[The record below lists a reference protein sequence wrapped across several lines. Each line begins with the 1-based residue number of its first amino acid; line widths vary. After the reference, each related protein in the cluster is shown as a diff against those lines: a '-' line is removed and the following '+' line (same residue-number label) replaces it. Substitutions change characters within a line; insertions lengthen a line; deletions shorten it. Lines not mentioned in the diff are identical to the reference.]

1 MKGVLPMEHTQEI
14 DVLIIE
20 DDLKVA
26 EINKRFVEKVGD
38 FRVVGVAT
46 SKEEIETLLEVYEP
60 QLVILDIYLPDVNGV
75 ELLPTLKVEYPEV
88 DVIMISAEQDVQMI
102 VETLRYGVFDYL
114 TKPVMFKRFK
124 EMLTRYKQFRSTV
137 THWASEQKK
146 LDQKNIDQLFLG
158 SEQEDHTQVPF
169 AKGIDQITYHKILT
183 FIQSRGEATTEL
195 VVDAFGV
202 SRSTARR
209 YLASLVERGDAKSDV
224 TYGVVGR
231 PEKLYKPT

>member
-1 MKGVLPMEHTQEI
+1 MEQSHEI

-38 FRVVGVAT
+38 FNVVGVAT
-46 SKEEIETLLEVYEP
+46 SKEEIDTLLDVYKP

-75 ELLPTLKVEYPEV
+75 EFLPTLKVEYPEV

-124 EMLTRYKQFRSTV
+124 EMLTRYKQFRSTI
-137 THWASEQKK
+137 THWTNEQKK

-158 SEQEDHTQVPF
+158 NEQGEPSQAPF
-169 AKGIDQITYHKILT
+169 AKGIDHITYHKILA
-183 FIQSRGEATTEL
+183 FIQARGEATTEL
-195 VVDAFGV
+195 VVEAFGV